1 MTDKLIER
9 KVFIGGEWV
18 ESESGER
25 YEVQYPG
32 DGRVI
37 GTVPKCTRKDTQK
50 AIDAAIEGQKAMA
63 KFSVM
68 ARVNMLYKALDVAT
82 KRTEE
87 ASRIL
92 CMEVGKTINEA
103 RDEVGVFS
111 WSHFTEAAEGIKRHR
126 GLTCPSTQEDT
137 TNKRIIINHEPIGVV
152 VVISPYNWPSDIP
165 NIAIPHALAAG
176 NSVIMKP
183 ASTTPFSN
191 IILCEILQEAGFPP
205 GSVNVVT
212 GPGST
217 VGDELV
223 SNPGTNAIHFTGET
237 KTGERITRRAGI
249 KKLLLELGGNGPLV
263 VMDDANIDAAVE
275 GTVLGCYYLAGQV
288 CTASERILVHKD
300 VHREFVDKLVE
311 RTKQVKMRDPLD
323 EEADMGPLNNEQILE
338 KVMAH
343 YEDAKQ
349 KGAKFL
355 IGGGN
360 PTGLFVE
367 PTVIDE
373 VTQDMLVAQ
382 EETFGPVAPIITF
395 STIDEAVEIAN
406 GTPYGL
412 QAAAFTSS
420 LKNAF
425 YLGENI
431 KAGAVN
437 INESNN
443 YWDQMASFG
452 GCKQSGLGRELS
464 TWILDELTEQKQI
477 LFDIAKV
484 KE

>member
-1 MTDKLIER
+1 MAKELIEK

-18 ESESGER
+18 ESESRER
-25 YEVQYPG
+25 MEVRYPG
-32 DGRVI
+32 DGKVF
-37 GTVPKCTRKDTQK
+37 GTVPKCTRKDAQK
-50 AIDAAIEGQKAMA
+50 AIEAAIEGQKAMA
-63 KFSVM
+63 KLSVM
-68 ARVNMLYKALDVAT
+68 ARVNLMYKALEIA
-82 KRTEE
+82 KRRTEE

-92 CMEVGKTINEA
+92 CMEVGKTIREA

-126 GLTCPSTQEDT
+126 GLTCPSTQEDSKD
-137 TNKRIIINHEPIGVV
+137 KRIIITHEPIGVV

-165 NIAIPHALAAG
+165 NIAIPHALAVG
-176 NSVIMKP
+176 DSVIMKP

-191 IILCEILQEAGFPP
+191 IILCEILEEAGFPP

-212 GPGST
+212 GPGAT

-237 KTGERITRRAGI
+237 KTGEELTRRAGI
-249 KKLLLELGGNGPLV
+249 KRLLLELGGNGPLV

-275 GTVLGCYYLAGQV
+275 GTILGCYYLAGQV

-300 VHREFVDKLVE
+300 VHKEFVKKLVD

-323 EEADMGPLNNEQILE
+323 EEADMGPINNEQVLK

-343 YEDAKQ
+343 YEDARK
-349 KGAKFL
+349 KGGKFL

-360 PTGLFVE
+360 PKGLFVE
-367 PTVIDE
+367 PTVIDG
-373 VTQDMLVAQ
+373 VTQDMLVAR

-395 STIDEAVEIAN
+395 NTIDEAVEIAN
-406 GTPYGL
+406 STPYGL

-420 LKNAF
+420 LKKAF

-452 GCKQSGLGRELS
+452 GCKKSGLGRELS

-484 KE
+484 RD